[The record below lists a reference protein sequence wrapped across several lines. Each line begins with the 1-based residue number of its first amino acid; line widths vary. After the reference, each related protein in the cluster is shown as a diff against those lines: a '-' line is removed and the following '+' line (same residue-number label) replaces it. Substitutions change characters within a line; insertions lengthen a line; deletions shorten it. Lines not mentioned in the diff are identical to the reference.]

1 MSALTLHKFHVIMN
15 YLQVMERLTMNIKEL
30 EQYLYAINVYEQKQQ
45 ATGVSINDYED
56 YTHSPEQ
63 SYVDPDRHILRLPKN
78 MFFKQGQNIFVSKH
92 NRFAPMREH
101 LHDFIELNYVY
112 AGRCTEHINGKRV
125 DLEAGDFCVL
135 DRNVPHSIDPLGQ
148 DDILINILINE
159 ETFSSLFIVK
169 MENNSSLQ
177 AVILTDMFQKQAKH
191 DRYVLFKSKNFP
203 RVHLLV
209 QLFLTEYWSEE
220 RQMRLFVTKYLELI
234 IMELM
239 RIYSYNQLNY
249 PSSSFAYEAVLDY
262 IDDHYLGLTLSDLA
276 RHFGY
281 NKNYLGNALKKTTG
295 RTFQAILLEKRLSI
309 ASSLLLNT
317 DYSIELIAEKAGFN
331 SASYFFRQFK
341 KKYNE
346 TPNAFRRG
354 NVNLKTRR

>member
-1 MSALTLHKFHVIMN
+1 M
-15 YLQVMERLTMNIKEL
+15 Y
-30 EQYLYAINVYEQKQQ
+30 QY
-45 ATGVSINDYED
+45 S
-56 YTHSPEQ
+56 
-63 SYVDPDRHILRLPKN
+63 
-78 MFFKQGQNIFVSKH
+78 
-92 NRFAPMREH
+92 
-101 LHDFIELNYVY
+101 
-112 AGRCTEHINGKRV
+112 
-125 DLEAGDFCVL
+125 
-135 DRNVPHSIDPLGQ
+135 
-148 DDILINILINE
+148 
-159 ETFSSLFIVK
+159 
-169 MENNSSLQ
+169 
-177 AVILTDMFQKQAKH
+177 
-191 DRYVLFKSKNFP
+191 
-203 RVHLLV
+203 
-209 QLFLTEYWSEE
+209 
-220 RQMRLFVTKYLELI
+220 
-234 IMELM
+234 
-239 RIYSYNQLNY
+239 QLNH

-354 NVNLKTRR
+354 NLKQKK

>member
-1 MSALTLHKFHVIMN
+1 MDL
-15 YLQVMERLTMNIKEL
+15 KEL
-30 EQYLYAINVYEQKQQ
+30 EQYLYAVNAYEQKQRE
-45 ATGVSINDYED
+45 TGVSINDYVD
-56 YTHSPEQ
+56 YTHSPKQ
-63 SYVDPDRHILRLPKN
+63 TYIDPGRHILRLPKN
-78 MFFKQGQNIFVSKH
+78 MFFQKGQNIFISKH
-92 NRFAPMREH
+92 NRFAPMQEH

-112 AGRCTEHINGKRV
+112 AGRCTEYINGKRV

-135 DRNVPHSIDPLGQ
+135 DRNVPHAIDPLGV

-159 ETFSSLFIVK
+159 ETFSSLFMVK

-191 DRYVLFKSKNFP
+191 DRYVLFKTEQFP

-220 RQMRLFVTKYLELI
+220 RQMRLFLTKYLELI

-239 RIYSYNQLNY
+239 RIYSYDQLNR
-249 PSSSFAYEAVLDY
+249 PNSAFDYEAVLNY

-276 RHFGY
+276 RNFGY
-281 NKNYLGNALKKTTG
+281 NKNYLGNALKKATG

-309 ASSLLLNT
+309 ACSLLMNT
-317 DYSIELIAEKAGFN
+317 DYSIELVAEKAGFN

-341 KKYNE
+341 KRFNE
-346 TPNAFRRG
+346 TPNDFRRG
-354 NVNLKTRR
+354 SVKQKTSNNFECDD